1 MNKKLY
7 VPALVIMLIALT
19 TIGVSAAYAQ
29 DTSAATPQASLIQK
43 QENQAANIARFEEKL
58 TQLIADGKIT
68 ETQKL
73 AIINKG
79 KELQT
84 KRGADRLAMQN
95 MTPQQRKDA
104 RQKQKTE
111 VEQWTKENNIDI
123 KYLKFGF
130 MSGRKGHMHF

>member
-43 QENQAANIARFEEKL
+43 HENQAANTARFEEKL

-111 VEQWTKENNIDI
+111 VEQWAKENNIDI